1 MFNYLKTLKIFQ
13 MASGEIGQP
22 GPHAVPLVEVEL
34 KTEIARAATLHPLMV
49 D

>member
-1 MFNYLKTLKIFQ
+1 MFNYVTTLKIFQ

-22 GPHAVPLVEVEL
+22 GPPAVPLVEEEL
-34 KTEIARAATLHPLMV
+34 KTEIARAATLRPPMV